1 MDLDNSKLIRLKI
14 MDFLAR
20 RDHTAKEIFQKLEK
34 RVESLDMLR
43 AEIVK
48 LEQEGLIDNM
58 RFAEQYVYSR
68 SKKGYGPVRIKS
80 ELINKGIN
88 KDIGKKI
95 ISSINWMSIAKQV
108 LEKKVGNKKLIAIK
122 ENIKIKRF
130 LIYRGFDYYQI
141 EEAFSSL
148 SLKENDTNE

>member
-68 SKKGYGPVRIKS
+68 
-80 ELINKGIN
+80 
-88 KDIGKKI
+88 
-95 ISSINWMSIAKQV
+95 
-108 LEKKVGNKKLIAIK
+108 
-122 ENIKIKRF
+122 
-130 LIYRGFDYYQI
+130 
-141 EEAFSSL
+141 
-148 SLKENDTNE
+148 